1 MTNHAHEFISGCVR
15 AATIL
20 ISGGRRP
27 AKCKDKKKAKTAHPK
42 PNLRTI
48 VFFEMP

>member
-1 MTNHAHEFISGCVR
+1 MTTRAHEFISRCVR

-27 AKCKDKKKAKTAHPK
+27 AKRKDKKAKAAHPT
-42 PNLRTI
+42 PNHRTI